1 MKFVPKNTSI
11 WDNTDHKYVKNRLQ
25 DFVKEHHLEV
35 EEILTTQSSTGEITY
50 VINAVAIPIYKH
62 KREKTNFPVV
72 VLRLDELIEDYE
84 ITFAREYLKTDI
96 RTGKVTFNISASG
109 VPKMEDDENEENKND
124 DENSNEEDANKKEKN
139 SC

>member
-50 VINAVAIPIYKH
+50 VINAVATPIYKH
-62 KREKTNFPVV
+62 KRRKTNFPVV
-72 VLRLDELIEDYE
+72 ELRLDELIEDYE
-84 ITFAREYLKTDI
+84 ITFGKEYLKTDI
-96 RTGKVTFNISASG
+96 RTGKITFNISASG
-109 VPKMEDDENEENKND
+109 VPKMEDDEND
-124 DENSNEEDANKKEKN
+124 DENSNEKNENKKEKN